1 MNDAPDQHL
10 IDNCL
15 AGQAEAFGQLVER
28 YQHRLYG
35 SLVHVTGS
43 TEQAQDIAQ
52 DAFVHAF
59 EKLSTFRGQSAFY
72 SWLFRIALNAAVSA
86 RRKTR
91 RVTGS
96 VDAMREATGEEPVDG
111 RASSAPDYAAD
122 VDDRQRLVRRALAQL
137 PEEYR
142 TALVLK
148 EMDDLKYEEIA
159 EILGVPLGTVRSRI
173 HRARQEL
180 RSRLQWAMQAE
191 E

>member
-1 MNDAPDQHL
+1 VNDAPDQHL
-10 IDNCL
+10 IDQCL
-15 AGQAEAFGQLVER
+15 AGQTEAFGALVER
-28 YQHRLYG
+28 YQHRLLG
-35 SLVHVTGS
+35 SLIHVTGS
-43 TEQAQDIAQ
+43 AEQAQDIAQ

-86 RRKTR
+86 RRKTK

-96 VDAMREATGEEPVDG
+96 IDAIREATGDEPIDG
-111 RASSAPDYAAD
+111 RPSSAPENATH
-122 VDDRQRLVRRALAQL
+122 VGDRQRLVQRALAQL

-159 EILGVPLGTVRSRI
+159 DLLGVPLGTVRSRI

-180 RSRLQWAMQAE
+180 RARLQWAIQAE

>member
-1 MNDAPDQHL
+1 MNDASDQHL
-10 IDNCL
+10 IDQCL
-15 AGQAEAFGQLVER
+15 AGQTDAFGQLVER
-28 YQHRLYG
+28 YQYRLFG
-35 SLVHVTGS
+35 SLVHVIGS
-43 TEQAQDIAQ
+43 ADDAQDVAQ
-52 DAFVHAF
+52 DAFVQAF
-59 EKLSTFRGQSAFY
+59 EKLGTFRGQSAFY

-86 RRKTR
+86 KRKTR

-96 VDAMREATGEEPVDG
+96 VDAIREATGDEPVDKNT
-111 RASSAPDYAAD
+111 SSSPDNAAH
-122 VDDRQRLVRRALAQL
+122 VGDRQRLVRRALAQL

-180 RSRLQWAMQAE
+180 RMRLQWAMQAE